1 LLIGLTWQTMTRT
14 NVKKWQVCLAVV
26 VLLLCG
32 ASLLFTSRQESRW
45 HVSIDLTNWR
55 IYTSEDLV
63 FTDGGLRALTSRTHH
78 LGPVAINTQQAWSK
92 EQARPEIGLKWE
104 KMNRE

>member
-1 LLIGLTWQTMTRT
+1 MKT
-14 NVKKWQVCLAVV
+14 NSVKRWQVCLAVA
-26 VLLLCG
+26 VLLLCA
-32 ASLLFTSRQESRW
+32 ASLVFTSRKESRW
-45 HVSIDLTNWR
+45 HVSIEPTNWR

-78 LGPVAINTQQAWSK
+78 LGPVAINTQRAWTS

>member
-1 LLIGLTWQTMTRT
+1 MRTLPTT
-14 NVKKWQVCLAVV
+14 NVKGWQVFVATA
-26 VLLLCG
+26 VLLLCT
-32 ASLLFTSRQESRW
+32 ASLLFTSRQKSRW

-78 LGPVAINTQQAWSK
+78 LGPVAINTQRAWSA
-92 EQARPEIGLKWE
+92 EQARQEIGLKWE